1 MLGVTLAPP
10 QHHKHLTV
18 YPLLDTNAEE
28 LSYVLMA
35 DALDSGTL
43 EITEVGSGTVPELVA
58 DNQGDVD
65 VLIVDGEQLIG
76 AKQNRMTNRS
86 IVIPARTK
94 VNIPVSCME
103 AGRWRFT
110 SRAFTSSPHYSPR
123 VLAQAQGHVWSEIA
137 RYSTTM
143 GTPTPTGALD
153 EVFEQKSA
161 DLETWAKA
169 FPLEKGQVGLI
180 AFVGERPLGLDFI
193 GSARLYA
200 RLHER
205 VVSAYIM
212 DALAAPGSDESG
224 TADETAALAF
234 IERAAAAPRA
244 AAPTVGRG
252 SYRVLAEDV
261 LGGELE
267 DQSRLVHLSS
277 FPT

>member
-1 MLGVTLAPP
+1 M
-10 QHHKHLTV
+10 
-18 YPLLDTNAEE
+18 
-28 LSYVLMA
+28 
-35 DALDSGTL
+35 
-43 EITEVGSGTVPELVA
+43 
-58 DNQGDVD
+58 
-65 VLIVDGEQLIG
+65 
-76 AKQNRMTNRS
+76 
-86 IVIPARTK
+86 
-94 VNIPVSCME
+94 
-103 AGRWRFT
+103 
-110 SRAFTSSPHYSPR
+110 
-123 VLAQAQGHVWSEIA
+123 LAQAQGHVWSEIA